1 MGAWIILTFVSI
13 SFPLRASDGNQLAS
27 LNREKLTHTSLPQRF
42 EEETAKDEFFTL
54 RLSASDRST
63 QELKLKVDITR
74 AKFLKV
80 GDQLQLSAW
89 PVEGQKK
96 CEGTVTLT
104 TVSYL
109 FAKVKDWAG
118 CVAQAGLRKGML
130 LYAQSAQLK
139 ETIAKAR
146 LMTQLL
152 LKKRALLLGQTYQQ
166 EKVAG
171 VESLKAKMIND
182 KYEEMIETLK
192 KQWEDELAGLGPKR
206 IEEQKLLEDL
216 KNDVAQ
222 IDLDLERYRVEEQQL
237 HDDQWAL

>member
-1 MGAWIILTFVSI
+1 MGTWTKFAFIFI
-13 SFPLRASDGNQLAS
+13 SFALLATEGNQLATI
-27 LNREKLTHTSLPQRF
+27 NREKLTHTSLPQRF

-54 RLSASDRST
+54 RLSASDRNT
-63 QELKLKVDITR
+63 RELKLKVDITR

-89 PVEGQKK
+89 PVAGQKK
-96 CEGTVTLT
+96 CEGAVTLT

-109 FAKVKDWAG
+109 FVKVQDWTG

-130 LYAQSAQLK
+130 LYAHSSQLR

-146 LMTQLL
+146 VMTQLL
-152 LKKRALLLGQTYQQ
+152 LKKRALLLGQMHHQ

-171 VESLKAKMIND
+171 VESVKAKMIND
-182 KYEEMIETLK
+182 KYQEMIETLK
-192 KQWEDELAGLGPKR
+192 KQWEDELAALGPKR
-206 IEEQKLLEDL
+206 IEEQKLLEDI